1 MKTMQKATVI
11 FLVKD
16 GTVLLAVKKKKVGK
30 GRLNGF
36 GGKPD
41 GDESLRACAVRELFE
56 ESGEGIVVREEDL
69 IPRARIKFFNQENN
83 PDIPDMEVYF
93 YVAENF
99 EGTARETNEMGLPE
113 AYPFNEIP
121 FEQMMSADKYFV
133 PNILKGECL
142 TGVVNFTKGFG
153 ISSCTFVHENE
164 SQLEI

>member
-1 MKTMQKATVI
+1 MNVIQKATVI
-11 FLVKD
+11 FLVKE

-41 GDESLRACAVRELFE
+41 EGETLRACAVRELFE

-93 YVAENF
+93 YVTEKF
-99 EGTARETNEMGLPE
+99 EGAAKETNEMGMSE

-121 FEQMMSADKYFV
+121 FDQMMSADKYFV
-133 PNILKGECL
+133 PNILRGESL

-153 ISSCTFVHENE
+153 ISSCTFAHADE